1 MMIVITMLLITT
13 FASQVE
19 ITESNIVRSFKLLSN
34 FSCYICC
41 YRSRSTRSI
50 SSRSRKGA
58 SSTVVTVVDIST
70 FL

>member
-13 FASQVE
+13 FPSQME
-19 ITESNIVRSFKLLSN
+19 ITESNIVRSFKFLSN
-34 FSCYICC
+34 FSCYISC
-41 YRSRSTRSI
+41 YRSRSI

-58 SSTVVTVVDIST
+58 SSIVVTVVDIST